1 MAWGHIELNTAPS
14 VPRRRASLAPMRKY
28 FYTLLTVATLVSIVV
43 GVYRALTVEV
53 PVEDVR

>member
-1 MAWGHIELNTAPS
+1 
-14 VPRRRASLAPMRKY
+14 MRKY